1 MDRWTQAELK
11 STDNI
16 SFAIQ
21 ILYER
26 RKGLN
31 PYAPLYQK
39 ISEAVSELA
48 DIRAEKQ
55 KFIAGVAKGIT
66 YKGSRQQEE
75 TQGQEIKIPGW
86 IEGVC
91 SCCGKEYSAYGTEL
105 YLSRLKCPH
114 CGKILGEAESD
125 EET

>member
-48 DIRAEKQ
+48 DIREEKQ

-86 IEGVC
+86 IDGLPRLRGGVLTIF
-91 SCCGKEYSAYGTEL
+91 EI
-105 YLSRLKCPH
+105 SRATKQ
-114 CGKILGEAESD
+114 AA
-125 EET
+125 

>member
-48 DIRAEKQ
+48 DIREEKQ
-55 KFIAGVAKGIT
+55 KYIAGISKCVAYHFG
-66 YKGSRQQEE
+66 REQVEL
-75 TQGQEIKIPGW
+75 QGQVIKIPSW

-91 SCCGKEYSAYGTEL
+91 PCCGKEYSAYGTDF
-105 YLSRLKCPH
+105 SQLKCPH
-114 CGKILGEAESD
+114 CGKTLGEVESD

>member
-1 MDRWTQAELK
+1 MDRWTMAELK

-48 DIRAEKQ
+48 DIRGEKQ
-55 KFIAGVAKGIT
+55 KFIAGVAKGVT
-66 YKGSRQQEE
+66 YQCSREQLETKGPV
-75 TQGQEIKIPGW
+75 IKVPSW

-91 SCCGKEYSAYGTEL
+91 PCCGKEYCAYGTDL

-114 CGKILGEAESD
+114 CGKTLGEAEN

>member
-1 MDRWTQAELK
+1 MDRWTMAELK
-11 STDNI
+11 STDNL

-39 ISEAVSELA
+39 ISEAVTELVT
-48 DIRAEKQ
+48 IRSEKQ
-55 KFIAGVAKGIT
+55 KFIARI
-66 YKGSRQQEE
+66 SQ
-75 TQGQEIKIPGW
+75 
-86 IEGVC
+86 
-91 SCCGKEYSAYGTEL
+91 
-105 YLSRLKCPH
+105 
-114 CGKILGEAESD
+114 GEAQPEQEAED

>member
-1 MDRWTQAELK
+1 MDRWTQEELRN
-11 STDNI
+11 TDNL

-39 ISEAVSELA
+39 ISEAANELA
-48 DIRAEKQ
+48 DIREEKQ
-55 KFIAGVAKGIT
+55 KFISGAEKVVV
-66 YKGSRQQEE
+66 YQYSRERVE
-75 TQGQEIKIPGW
+75 MQGQIIKIPGW

-91 SCCGKEYSAYGTEL
+91 PCCGKEYSAYGTDL
-105 YLSRLKCPH
+105 HLSRLKCPH
-114 CGKILGEAESD
+114 CGKALGEVEV
-125 EET
+125 

>member
-1 MDRWTQAELK
+1 MDRWTMAELK

-48 DIRAEKQ
+48 DIRGEKQ
-55 KFIAGVAKGIT
+55 KFIAGVAKGVT
-66 YKGSRQQEE
+66 YQCSREQAEKHGRE
-75 TQGQEIKIPGW
+75 FIGIDLNP
-86 IEGVC
+86 
-91 SCCGKEYSAYGTEL
+91 EYTEMAK
-105 YLSRLKCPH
+105 SRV
-114 CGKILGEAESD
+114 EAIAGGI
-125 EET
+125 